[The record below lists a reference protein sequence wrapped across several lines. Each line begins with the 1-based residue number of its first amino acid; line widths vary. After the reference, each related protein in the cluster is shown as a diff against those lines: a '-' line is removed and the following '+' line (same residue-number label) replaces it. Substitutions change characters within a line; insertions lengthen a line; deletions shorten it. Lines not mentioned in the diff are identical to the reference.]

1 MSSLLTFAL
10 DAENQLVHID
20 TVLNGKACNCTCPYC
35 HKDLIAKNGG
45 EKREHHFAHHNNQ
58 ECKGAYESALHL
70 LAKDII
76 EKEGGI
82 MLPNT
87 EEQNFPKGF
96 VKLKNVEIEKW
107 DEELN
112 IRPDAQG
119 LLPDGRRL
127 LIEFLVSH
135 KVKGKKYEIITSKN
149 LLCLEIDI
157 KYEELDRNALT
168 EYLTQDIDG
177 RKWIKKEDIKK
188 KTDNFS
194 LSNPRNALFD
204 RMTHYLKEIFEIGSF
219 KLIFP
224 HDYSRDSEPN
234 EYDLKNLGYDVCK
247 TNETFRGIRCDLL
260 LYRSEKKDR
269 GYIAIN
275 FRGRHRN
282 YNSRLPKNL
291 RLIDIIVK
299 REDTEDSL
307 KKRFEKG
314 ELSNDGRKVFYLGE
328 WQRRVLEI

>member
-1 MSSLLTFAL
+1 MSSLLTYAL
-10 DAENQLVHID
+10 DAENKLVHINS
-20 TVLNGKACNCTCPYC
+20 VPNGTSCNCTCPYC
-35 HKDLIAKNGG
+35 HKELIAKNGG
-45 EKREHHFAHHNNQ
+45 TIRDHHFAHLSNQ

-82 MLPNT
+82 MLPDT
-87 EEQNFPKGF
+87 EEQYFPKGF

-135 KVKGKKYEIITSKN
+135 KVKGEKYETITSKN

-168 EYLTQDIDG
+168 EYLTQDVDG
-177 RKWIKKEDIKK
+177 RKWIKKEDFKK
-188 KTDNFS
+188 KTDNLS
-194 LSNPRNALFD
+194 LSYPRNSLFD
-204 RMTHYLKEIFEIGSF
+204 RMTHYLKEKFEIGSF

-234 EYDLKNLGYDVCK
+234 EYDLKIFGYDVCK
-247 TNETFRGIRCDLL
+247 TNENFRGIRCDLL
-260 LYRSEKKDR
+260 LYRSKCQNH
-269 GYIAIN
+269 GYIAID
-275 FRGRHRN
+275 FRGRRRN
-282 YNSRLPKNL
+282 YNSRLPKKL

-299 REDTEDSL
+299 REDTEEIL
-307 KKRFEKG
+307 KKRFENG
-314 ELSNDGRKVFYLGE
+314 ELSNDGRKVFFLGD
-328 WQRRVLEI
+328 WQRYVLDI

>member
-1 MSSLLTFAL
+1 MSSLLTYAL
-10 DAENQLVHID
+10 DSKNQLVHID
-20 TVLNGKACNCTCPYC
+20 RVPNGKACNCTCPSC
-35 HKDLIAKNGG
+35 HKALMAKNGG
-45 EKREHHFAHHNNQ
+45 MEREHHFAHLSN
-58 ECKGAYESALHL
+58 EPCEGAYESALHL
-70 LAKDII
+70 LAKNII
-76 EKEGGI
+76 ENEGGI
-82 MLPNT
+82 MLPDT
-87 EEQNFPKGF
+87 EEQYYPKGF

-157 KYEELDRNALT
+157 KHEELDRNALS

-177 RKWIKKEDIKK
+177 RKWIKKEDFKK
-188 KTDNFS
+188 KTDSFS
-194 LSNPRNALFD
+194 ISNPRNSLFD
-204 RMTHYLKEIFEIGSF
+204 SMTHYLKDKFEIGSF

-234 EYDLKNLGYDVCK
+234 EYDLKIFGYDVCK
-247 TNETFRGIRCDLL
+247 TNENFRGIRCDLL

-275 FRGRHRN
+275 FRGRRRN
-282 YNSRLPKNL
+282 YNARLPKKL
-291 RLIDIIVK
+291 RIIDIIVK
-299 REDTEDSL
+299 REDTEDNL
-307 KKRFEKG
+307 KKRFKNG
-314 ELSNDGRKVFYLGE
+314 ELSNDGRKVFFLGD
-328 WQRRVLEI
+328 WQRYVLDI